1 MGDTNA
7 APKSPPPSS
16 TSGQYSA
23 AAIPTVRPS
32 QAILSLEATPLKRVA
47 LVIGNS
53 AYSGPAGLSLLRT
66 PGADANAIAAAF
78 RRVGFTEV
86 IERENVGN
94 AALTAALTTFGDKAA
109 DADWA
114 VVYYAGHGMAV
125 DGQNYLIPVDAKIS
139 RVSHLTDE
147 TVSLAR
153 VMEKLREAKKLRLVI
168 LDACRDNPFVPR
180 MQQTAGAT
188 RNIGRG
194 LARIEPNTV
203 ADASS
208 GVLVA
213 YSARDGQ
220 VADDGTGTHSPFAQ
234 ALLEHLEEPGLELNL
249 LFRKVRDK
257 VIAATQ
263 YRDRNDPKLQG
274 PQEPYTYGS
283 LPGEPLYFKPATK

>member
-1 MGDTNA
+1 
-7 APKSPPPSS
+7 
-16 TSGQYSA
+16 
-23 AAIPTVRPS
+23 
-32 QAILSLEATPLKRVA
+32 
-47 LVIGNS
+47 
-53 AYSGPAGLSLLRT
+53 
-66 PGADANAIAAAF
+66 
-78 RRVGFTEV
+78 
-86 IERENVGN
+86 
-94 AALTAALTTFGDKAA
+94 
-109 DADWA
+109 
-114 VVYYAGHGMAV
+114 MAV